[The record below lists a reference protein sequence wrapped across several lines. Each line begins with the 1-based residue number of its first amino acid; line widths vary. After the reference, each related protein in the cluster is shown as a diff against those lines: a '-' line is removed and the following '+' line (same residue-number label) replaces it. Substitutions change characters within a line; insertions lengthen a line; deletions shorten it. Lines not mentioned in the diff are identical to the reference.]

1 LLKGSFIF
9 GETFFMKYLAILF
22 FVAAHLGLGQNR
34 PVAIL
39 NAKTY
44 TLPSKVVGLTYKLY
58 VKLPAGYDSKK
69 SYDMIFTLDP
79 EYSFAIESNITDHL
93 VQRNDLP
100 PVIIIGIGYEIDN
113 YRINRTRDYTPT
125 KSLVGGYDAETQKH
139 TGGGENFLKFITTE
153 LFPFIETTIG
163 KYKSR
168 TLVGHSYGGLFA
180 SWVMFNK
187 PGTFDRF
194 IIVSPSLWFD
204 EKKVI
209 KEIEANST
217 LSSIVATA
225 YITAGN
231 LEDVVM
237 ANDVLHM
244 KEFLDRINPP
254 KIKYRAEVCEGENHN
269 TIFPRAFSNGL
280 RFTFGV
286 R

>member
-1 LLKGSFIF
+1 
-9 GETFFMKYLAILF
+9 MKYLVILF
-22 FVAAHLGLGQNR
+22 FVAAHLALGQGR
-34 PVAIL
+34 PVTLL
-39 NAKTY
+39 NTSTY

-58 VKLPAGYDSKK
+58 VKLPTGYDSKK
-69 SYDMIFTLDP
+69 SYDVIFTLDP

-93 VQRNDLP
+93 IQRNDLP
-100 PVIIIGIGYEIDN
+100 PVVIVGIGYEIDN

-139 TGGGENFLKFITTE
+139 TGGGENFFKFITTE
-153 LFPFIETTIG
+153 LFPFIETTVG
-163 KYKSR
+163 KSKSR

-209 KEIEANST
+209 KGIEANSAG
-217 LSSIVATA
+217 LSSLAAAA
-225 YITAGN
+225 YVTAGD
-231 LEDVVM
+231 LEDAVM
-237 ANDVLHM
+237 AGDVLYL
-244 KEFLDRINPP
+244 KGLLDKVKAPG
-254 KIKYRAEVCEGENHN
+254 IKYRAEVCEGENHN